1 MTTFLKEKLNGRTL
15 LFLLLLCGALAIF
28 IVRLSLSNTTE
39 ENHIRVNE
47 NSELTYYLDVIYDGK
62 DSEAIT
68 SSDTATAE
76 VKSGNIFVQDKI
88 PEGLT
93 FKRFLTSEDG
103 TIGAVKRSDGSS
115 CSGYVV
121 DDAAGLKY
129 DAATRTVSFTVKN
142 LKAGCK
148 LTVGIVTQTPYLK
161 DYGVDRMDFYNT
173 GHAWENKQSKDSNTV
188 HAYIGREDMI
198 DYTVSYK
205 YTGDIPDGAPNP
217 PGNTSYIAGAPVGVE
232 ANPVVPGYT
241 FSGWTT
247 QDVTVTNNKFNMPEK
262 NVIFTGSFTKNRV
275 YNVSYTVNGDIPE
288 GFKPPTTKQYEAGL
302 DVKVDSLKAGDVIN
316 GYRFLGWT
324 TTAPVDIT
332 KDSFIMPNQNVEIV
346 GQFEKV
352 KYKVEYAFQ
361 GTVIPTNPSS
371 VLPPTEMHNPKD
383 IVTVKTNIPSTTCNV
398 NGGTE
403 TKPCTFLGW
412 YSKDTFE
419 MPEKDVLIYG
429 EWKITDGV
437 FSPILTKSLAEN
449 REYYKK
455 GEEVRFK
462 ITVSNTENYDIHDVL
477 LNEKLEGVTF
487 VEGDSYTLLNEKY
500 VKIPTVKANGNVV
513 VNAKFIAG
521 DEIIQKYTNHVELI
535 GAIADN
541 DKVLDTSKDYIAEET
556 FYVSNIGLTI
566 NKVNNKNQKLN
577 GANFTLYKNEE
588 LTDKVGEGLS
598 YQGLEPNKTYYLRE
612 TVAPDGYKL
621 LNKTVAIV
629 VDGDGKMTV
638 DNYQVSY
645 NNGITTINVINEPI
659 DILPSTGG
667 KGNILYVQI
676 GVILILASAI
686 CYIIYTKKKG
696 YEC

>member
-76 VKSGNIFVQDKI
+76 VISGNIFVQDKI

-148 LTVGIVTQTPYLK
+148 LTVGIVTQTPYLR

-198 DYTVSYK
+198 DYVVSYK
-205 YTGDIPDGAPNP
+205 YTGDVPDAAPNP
-217 PGNTSYIAGAPVGVE
+217 PGNTSYVASAPVGVE

-247 QDVTVTNNKFNMPEK
+247 QDVTVSNNKFTMPEK
-262 NVIFTGSFTKNRV
+262 NVIFVGSFTKNQI
-275 YNVSYTVNGDIPE
+275 YTVTYTINGDIPE
-288 GFKPPTTKQYEAGL
+288 GFLPPTAKQYEAGL
-302 DVKVDSLKAGDVIN
+302 DVKVDSLKAGDIIN

-332 KDSFIMPNQNVEIV
+332 KDSFIMPSQNVEIV

-361 GTVIPTNPSS
+361 GAVIPTNPSS
-371 VLPPTEMHNPKD
+371 VLPATEMHYPKD
-383 IVTVKTNIPSTTCNV
+383 IVNVKNNIPSTTCYV
-398 NGGTE
+398 NGGTQA
-403 TKPCTFLGW
+403 KPCTFLGW

-437 FSPILTKSLAEN
+437 FSPILTKNLAEN
-449 REYYKK
+449 RKYYKK
-455 GEEVRFK
+455 GEEIRFK
-462 ITVSNTENYDIHDVL
+462 ITVSNTENYAIHDVL
-477 LNEKLEGVTF
+477 LTEKLDGVTF
-487 VEGDSYTLLNEKY
+487 VEGDNYTLLNEKY
-500 VKIPTVKANGNVV
+500 VKIATVPANGNVV

-521 DEIIQKYTNHVELI
+521 SEIIKEYTNHVELI

-556 FYVSNIGLTI
+556 FYVSNISLNI
-566 NKVNNKNQKLN
+566 NKINNKKQKIN
-577 GANFTLYKNEE
+577 GAKFALYKDEN
-588 LTDKVGEGLS
+588 LTDKVGEGLNFTAI
-598 YQGLEPNKTYYLRE
+598 EPNKTYYLRE
-612 TVAPDGYKL
+612 ITAPDGYKL
-621 LNKTVAIV
+621 LNKTLKVV
-629 VDGDGKMTV
+629 VDLNGNITIDG
-638 DNYQVSY
+638 YQVSY
-645 NNGITTINVINEPI
+645 DNGVSTVDITNYPI

-667 KGNILYVQI
+667 KGNISYIIVGI
-676 GVILILASAI
+676 ILAMISAVG
-686 CYIIYTKKKG
+686 YIIYTKKKG
-696 YEC
+696 YEN